1 VESDSFPAA
10 PSPACIPAELRA
22 SSGFLLARLGFAF
35 KTRAAEEFEAST
47 GFVPYHYSVL
57 ALLDEGAS
65 ETQGAIADTLRLDRS
80 QLVGLLD
87 TLEERGL
94 VERRRDPADRRRHV
108 VTLTRAGC
116 RQLVAFRA
124 LASRIEEE
132 LLAPLE
138 PSEREALQALL
149 AKVAAGMDP
158 RFADPGAAPVIAAQ
172 AAATA

>member
-1 VESDSFPAA
+1 VDPDCFPAVS
-10 PSPACIPAELRA
+10 PPACIPAELRS
-22 SSGFLLARLGFAF
+22 SSGFLLARLGIAF
-35 KTRAAEEFEAST
+35 KTRAGEEFEAAT

-65 ETQGAIADTLRLDRS
+65 ETQGAIADTLQLDRS

-124 LASRIEEE
+124 LATRIEEE
-132 LLAPLE
+132 LLAPL
-138 PSEREALQALL
+138 PADERVTLQALL
-149 AKVAAGMDP
+149 SKLAANMDP
-158 RFADPGAAPVIAAQ
+158 RFADPSPATVIATPLT
-172 AAATA
+172 ATA